1 METDRNR
8 VIVAEGAC
16 DCHSVHLTRVHH
28 HDLPDIHAEGE
39 TPAIAA
45 VDLAGQL
52 TRILD
57 APLGAASRES
67 AERALDDI
75 RLSIESHEL

>member
-8 VIVAEGAC
+8 VVVAEGVC
-16 DCHSVHLTRVHH
+16 DCHGVHLTRVHH
-28 HDLPDIHAEGE
+28 RDFPDIHAEGE

-45 VDLAGQL
+45 AYLAGQL

-57 APLGAASRES
+57 APLDVASRES

-75 RLSIESHEL
+75 LLFIQSHEI

>member
-1 METDRNR
+1 METDQNR

-16 DCHSVHLTRVHH
+16 DCHGVHLTRVHH
-28 HDLPDIHAEGE
+28 HDFPDIHAEGE

-45 VDLAGQL
+45 GYLAGEL

-57 APLGAASRES
+57 APLDSASRES
-67 AERALDDI
+67 AERALDDT
-75 RLSIESHEL
+75 RLFIQSHEF